1 MESIIGVQVR
11 RKEKATRKMN
21 FKIYKW
27 QLLMCYVVLA
37 RSISIE
43 FSSGDSKTKDIE
55 DEEMY
60 EVEKSREDKNEGMY
74 KLFII
79 LTKS

>member
-1 MESIIGVQVR
+1 
-11 RKEKATRKMN
+11 MN
-21 FKIYKW
+21 KRH
-27 QLLMCYVVLA
+27 LLTYYVVLA

-79 LTKS
+79 LTEIKI

>member
-1 MESIIGVQVR
+1 
-11 RKEKATRKMN
+11 
-21 FKIYKW
+21 
-27 QLLMCYVVLA
+27 MCYVVLA

-43 FSSGDSKTKDIE
+43 FSSGDSKIKDIE

-74 KLFII
+74 KLLIYFDYS
-79 LTKS
+79 L